1 MRIETLAQRKPVG
14 GKRDGFSSLKLN
26 QIEIRQPTLIRQ
38 EFSPQDFEALISVE
52 YKTKRERYS
61 VLDLIGWDFKN
72 FQTQY
77 LTHHFHSYPARFI
90 PQIPKTFIRLFT
102 KEGDIVIDPFCGCG
116 TTIVEAFLNG
126 RDSIGNDFNPL
137 ACLITKAKARLIDE
151 EELNLLDRKISK
163 IKRYVDSDHRRR
175 EYLKK
180 LPKRNVSNLFNR
192 DMINEICLIKEEL
205 DELKD
210 QEAIHE
216 LGLVAL
222 SAAIWSIVEAENEID
237 VFANFHKKLKFMM
250 SIVKELD
257 KAVMKAPKVTV
268 IRGDARELQIDSK
281 LSPLITTSPPYVNA
295 LDYYRVHMYNMLWLG
310 LDYDNF
316 RKHEIGGHS
325 HFIANRFRLLTEY
338 LADMLRSMME
348 MNRVL
353 KRGGVCVIAVGNSSL
368 EYELIESYKFFL
380 AFASYL
386 NFKPV
391 KVIFRNID
399 TTRKY
404 TSRDIGKIDDEYI
417 VLLEKEGD
425 LRCISA
431 KDDGFVEEVV
441 TKLVREFEQR
451 VKEKPG
457 SSLRGKRVSKERLE
471 KNAERIAEAI
481 KFIPQD
487 IKIKE

>member
-1 MRIETLAQRKPVG
+1 MRFP
-14 GKRDGFSSLKLN
+14 SPKLD
-26 QIEIRQPTLIRQ
+26 EVEARQPVLIRP
-38 EFSPQDFEALISVE
+38 EFSPQDYEALINNKYE
-52 YKTKRERYS
+52 TNAEGYR

-90 PQIPKTFIRLFT
+90 PQIPRTFIRLFT
-102 KEGDIVIDPFCGCG
+102 EEGDTVIDPFCGCG

-137 ACLITKAKARLIDE
+137 ACLITKTKARLIHQ
-151 EELNLLDRKISK
+151 EELDLLDKKISE

-180 LPKRNVSNLFNR
+180 LPKRNISNLFNR
-192 DMINEICLIKEEL
+192 DMINEICLIREGL

-210 QEAIHE
+210 REAIHE
-216 LGLVAL
+216 LGLVGL

-237 VFANFHKKLKFMM
+237 VFANFHKKIKFMM

-257 KAVMKAPKVTV
+257 KVVSKAPKVTV
-268 IRGDARELQIDSK
+268 IHGDARGLQVDSK
-281 LSPLITTSPPYVNA
+281 TSSLIVTSPPYVNA

-338 LADMLRSMME
+338 LADMLRSMIE
-348 MNRVL
+348 INRVL

-368 EYELIESYKFFL
+368 EYELVESYKFFL
-380 AFASYL
+380 AFAEYL
-386 NFKPV
+386 NLKPV

-404 TSRDIGKIDDEYI
+404 TSRNVGKIDDEYI
-417 VLLEKEGD
+417 IVFEKRGD
-425 LRCISA
+425 LQGILA
-431 KDDGFVEEVV
+431 KDDGFVEKVV
-441 TKLVREFEQR
+441 TRLMTEFERR
-451 VKEKPG
+451 VKENPG
-457 SSLRGKRVSKERLE
+457 SSLRGKRVSEERLE

-481 KFIPQD
+481 RLIPED
-487 IKIKE
+487 IKIKK